1 MNAISLEQDGAVARL
16 LINNPQRRN
25 ALSRAMWRA
34 IEAACDQ
41 IREQDTASVLVLA
54 SSTPGCFAAGAD
66 ISEFEANYA
75 SAASASEVNT
85 EIHRAIDALQACP
98 MPSVA
103 LIDGPCV
110 GGGLALA
117 LAADIRLASPNARF
131 AVTPSKLGLSYHP
144 DDVRRLMSAC
154 GKANASELLFGAQ
167 VWSAE
172 RGLQAGLVN
181 QLIETES
188 FDSASKQLIEAICQ
202 NSRAANGILK
212 QTVSSV
218 ESNDVQAIQASEA
231 AFDELFLSEDFIA
244 GRDAFLSKSPVQFP
258 SNKRDT

>member
-34 IEAACDQ
+34 IEAACGQ
-41 IREQDTASVLVLA
+41 IREQNTASVLVLA
-54 SSTPGCFAAGAD
+54 SATPGCFAAGAD

-75 SAASASEVNT
+75 NAASASEVNA
-85 EIHRAIDALQACP
+85 EIHRAIDALQACA
-98 MPSVA
+98 MPSIA

-117 LAADIRLASPNARF
+117 LATDIRLASPNACF

-144 DDVRRLMSAC
+144 DDVRRLISAC

-167 VWSAE
+167 VWPAE

-181 QLIETES
+181 QLVDSES
-188 FDSASKQLIEAICQ
+188 FSRISNQLIEAICQ
-202 NSRAANGILK
+202 NSRAANCVLK
-212 QTVSSV
+212 QTVRSV
-218 ESNDVQAIQASEA
+218 ESNDTQALRASEA
-231 AFDELFLSEDFIA
+231 AFDGLFLSEDFIA
-244 GRDAFLSKSPVQFP
+244 GRDAFLSKTPAQFP